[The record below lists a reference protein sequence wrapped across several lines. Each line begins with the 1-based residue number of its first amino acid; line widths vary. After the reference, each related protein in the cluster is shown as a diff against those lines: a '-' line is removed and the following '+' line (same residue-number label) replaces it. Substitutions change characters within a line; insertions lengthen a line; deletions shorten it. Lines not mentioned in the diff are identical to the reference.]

1 MRPKICVAQDAPNN
15 LSRDAFDDRF
25 FLDQIQSAHLVKAL
39 EIAAFVQMFYGTAYI
54 VDIAHKVMVAT
65 ADEQLRLALK
75 LLPRLSYSRE
85 DKAFDA
91 AAVLVNAIDHFCS
104 DSRIDID
111 LKRAQQA
118 PAAAGN
124 GCGREGLEVFSQL
137 CGKLE
142 VLTSDRWIVICDER
156 DGGIQVLLLPN
167 ANFPATTRSR
177 YQYGPVR
184 WRKGAA

>member
-1 MRPKICVAQDAPNN
+1 MRSTIA
-15 LSRDAFDDRF
+15 SY
-25 FLDQIQSAHLVKAL
+25 LDQIQSAHSVKAL

-75 LLPRLSYSRE
+75 LLPRPSYSRK

-104 DSRIDID
+104 DSRIDVD
-111 LKRAQQA
+111 LKRAKQA

-124 GCGREGLEVFSQL
+124 GFGREGLEVFSQL
-137 CGKLE
+137 CGKLD
-142 VLTSDRWIVICDER
+142 VLTSDRWIVIRDER

-167 ANFPATTRSR
+167 ANFSATTRSR
-177 YQYGPVR
+177 DQYGPVR